1 MSIDSHRV
9 VARHLAQK
17 VATNT
22 DVLSY
27 LLPVEHMFDLVEKL
41 ERAGDTQSAKLAQQV
56 YYHIQEKLELANN
69 ESNAL
74 KRLIGC
80 VNNKTSWDPGLL
92 RNNIF
97 KAADEL
103 RIKLPSFMFS

>member
-1 MSIDSHRV
+1 MS
-9 VARHLAQK
+9 
-17 VATNT
+17 
-22 DVLSY
+22 
-27 LLPVEHMFDLVEKL
+27 VEHVFDMVEKL
-41 ERAGDTQSAKLAQQV
+41 ERVGDTQSAKLARLV
-56 YYHIQEKLELANN
+56 YYHIQEKLELEDN

-80 VNNKTSWDPGLL
+80 VKNKGSWDPSLL

-103 RIKLPSFMFS
+103 RIKLPSGMFS